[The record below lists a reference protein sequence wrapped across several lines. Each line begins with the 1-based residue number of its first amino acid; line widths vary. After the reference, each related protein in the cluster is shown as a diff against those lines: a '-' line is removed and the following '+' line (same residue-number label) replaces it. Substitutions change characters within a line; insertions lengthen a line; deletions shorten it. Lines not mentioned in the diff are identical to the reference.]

1 MIPVIN
7 MRDTGI
13 NLRRLMDKRG
23 ISVKDVKDYLGLTSI
38 QSVYNWLN
46 GINMPTIDNLYA
58 LSQMLDV
65 PIDEI
70 VRGNKTIKPNQTAS
84 SIADY
89 RRLFEYYKKIN
100 WSLSA

>member
-65 PIDEI
+65 SIDEI
-70 VRGNKTIKPNQTAS
+70 VRGNKSVKTQQTTVSTAS
-84 SIADY
+84 Y
-89 RRLFEYYKKIN
+89 RRLFEYYKRIN

>member
-1 MIPVIN
+1 MIPMIN

-13 NLRRLMDKRG
+13 NFRRLMDKRG

-65 PIDEI
+65 SIDEI
-70 VRGNKTIKPNQTAS
+70 VCGNKSIKTQRTTVSTS
-84 SIADY
+84 SY
-89 RRLFEYYKKIN
+89 RRLFEYYKRIN

>member
-1 MIPVIN
+1 MIPMIN

-65 PIDEI
+65 SIDEI
-70 VRGNKTIKPNQTAS
+70 VRGNKSIKTQRTTVSTAS
-84 SIADY
+84 Y
-89 RRLFEYYKKIN
+89 RRLFEYYKRIN

>member
-1 MIPVIN
+1 MIPMIN

-23 ISVKDVKDYLGLTSI
+23 ISVKDVKDYLSLTSI

-65 PIDEI
+65 SIDEI
-70 VRGNKTIKPNQTAS
+70 VRGNKSIKTQQATF
-84 SIADY
+84 SIASY
-89 RRLFEYYKKIN
+89 RRLFEYYKRIN

>member
-7 MRDTGI
+7 MRETGI
-13 NLRRLMDKRG
+13 NLRLLMDKNG

-46 GINMPTIDNLYA
+46 GLNMPTIDNLYA

-65 PIDEI
+65 SIDEI
-70 VRGNKTIKPNQTAS
+70 VRGNKTVKTKQTLVPF
-84 SIADY
+84 ADY
-89 RRLFEYYKKIN
+89 RRLFE
-100 WSLSA
+100 

>member
-1 MIPVIN
+1 MIPMIN

-13 NLRRLMDKRG
+13 NLRQLMDKRG
-23 ISVKDVKDYLGLTSI
+23 VSVKDVKDYLGLTSI

-65 PIDEI
+65 SIDEI
-70 VRGNKTIKPNQTAS
+70 VRGNKSIKTQQATF
-84 SIADY
+84 SIASY
-89 RRLFEYYKKIN
+89 RRLFEYYK
-100 WSLSA
+100 